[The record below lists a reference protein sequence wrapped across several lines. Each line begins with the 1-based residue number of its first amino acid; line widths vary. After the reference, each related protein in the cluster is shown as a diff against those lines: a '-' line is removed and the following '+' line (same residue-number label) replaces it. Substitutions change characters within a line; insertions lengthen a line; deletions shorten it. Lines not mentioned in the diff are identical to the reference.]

1 MNLRMPAM
9 CTDLFCSCKIGLTT
23 MAEAWS
29 LSCSLRQ
36 RQTRIPA
43 RMRQAGH
50 IKEISS
56 AFSLTTSRIGAPVL
70 LSCSVMISQRI
81 FEERNGSR
89 SSELDLELQRRN
101 EIPAQLEWA
110 SRPGSLW
117 CERYCSWIQYVSP
130 SQYQSILGFV
140 WNKTTVQIFD
150 NSTITI
156 TGISITTIT
165 DLPSTKQRALQ
176 QYNFSHLGL

>member
-1 MNLRMPAM
+1 
-9 CTDLFCSCKIGLTT
+9 

-117 CERYCSWIQYVSP
+117 CE
-130 SQYQSILGFV
+130 
-140 WNKTTVQIFD
+140 
-150 NSTITI
+150 STITI